1 MSDASKDARSAPA
14 VEGLAARSITEYG
27 TREISETGVRGV
39 GGAHG
44 VNAHVRAFGALLVI
58 EAWGT
63 ASEIERRPLRPGFP
77 TMDIIF
83 VEQGEFEYLDGSA
96 WRVSRGPLMIAP
108 SGLPHRVRFTTDWR
122 FIVARVPR
130 EALLPYV
137 PMLSDQVNIAT
148 ELRMTERAMQALLTD
163 LVRNPDPATEADSQT
178 IDRQVLDMAGTLV
191 LGRQQPDIGIG
202 SPRNS
207 LRSRAL
213 SAIAERSGEVQLT
226 PNELADDLS
235 ISLRRLQGV
244 FAEAGSSVA
253 GEIRRERARV
263 ARSLLQDARFDE
275 LSTAEVAERAGF
287 GSSTSM
293 RRALEDL
300 YGLGPRDLR
309 TGRAAA

>member
-1 MSDASKDARSAPA
+1 MSEAANTARSAPA

-27 TREISETGVRGV
+27 AREISQSGVRGV
-39 GGAHG
+39 GGTHG

-83 VEQGEFEYLDGSA
+83 VEQGEFEYLDGTA

-130 EALLPYV
+130 DALLPFV
-137 PMLSDQVNIAT
+137 PLLSDQVSIAT

-163 LVRNPDPATEADSQT
+163 LVRNPDPATEADSHT

-191 LGRQQPDIGIG
+191 LARQRPDERSG

-207 LRSRAL
+207 LRTRAL
-213 SAIAERSGEVQLT
+213 SAIAARSGDTRLT
-226 PNELADDLS
+226 PNELAEELS

-275 LSTAEVAERAGF
+275 LGTTELAERAGF
-287 GSSTSM
+287 GSSSSM

-309 TGRAAA
+309 SGRTAA